1 MRLGRKFGSGEY
13 ASLEQKSAIQS
24 LEGPR
29 VRWVGYLHHNMGF
42 GIQILPL

>member
-1 MRLGRKFGSGEY
+1 MRLGRSFGSGDY

-24 LEGPR
+24 LKGSC

-42 GIQILPL
+42 